1 MSPYGKV
8 SFVSFLLIHYTRR
21 GAALVSDDP
30 GKIFY
35 ELSLLQIQNPQILHM
50 KKRETGLSQKK
61 KAVGLHTAF
70 SFYSCFQGIS
80 IKYGM
85 IVFQNLMIS
94 FSSIEY
100 GCSRTC
106 SCQKQDPCPK
116 HWIPIVS
123 GLS

>member
-35 ELSLLQIQNPQILHM
+35 ELSLLQIQTLQILHT
-50 KKRETGLSQKK
+50 KKRRLSLSPKK
-61 KAVGLHTAF
+61 ESSGFAYCLLF
-70 SFYSCFQGIS
+70 CSCFQDIS

-85 IVFQNLMIS
+85 IVFQNLMIR

-100 GCSRTC
+100 
-106 SCQKQDPCPK
+106 
-116 HWIPIVS
+116 IVS
-123 GLS
+123 K